1 MARHSEKVSIS
12 LKGMFSTL
20 RMKLLDHRNMPQ
32 VAGHIKMSLASSGT
46 LLPLQCTT
54 SQLKL
59 SPTRGRLLNREQGN
73 HRLASRQQGQ
83 WSIVRGTQWR
93 IYDRRS
99 GAPPVK
105 LSLGREGLAVVFDVC
120 LGRFRSVVHCMLLVS
135 AS

>member
-1 MARHSEKVSIS
+1 MRAA
-12 LKGMFSTL
+12 KGGGSMFSTL
-20 RMKLLDHRNMPQ
+20 RMKSLDHPENGVSSRTHQN
-32 VAGHIKMSLASSGT
+32 SFLASSDRT

-59 SPTRGRLLNREQGN
+59 IPTRARLLNSEQRN
-73 HRLASRQQGQ
+73 QRLVSPQLEQT
-83 WSIVRGTQWR
+83 SIVRGTKWR
-93 IYDRRS
+93 KYDRRS

-120 LGRFRSVVHCMLLVS
+120 LGRFRRVVHCMLLVS